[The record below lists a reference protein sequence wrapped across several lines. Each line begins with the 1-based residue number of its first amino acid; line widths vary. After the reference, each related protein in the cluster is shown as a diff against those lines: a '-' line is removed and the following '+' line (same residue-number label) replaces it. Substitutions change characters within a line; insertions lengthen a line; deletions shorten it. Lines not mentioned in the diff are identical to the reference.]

1 LSLRRKFRMNK
12 IFVTVTGGCAYVMED
27 TVPQGF
33 SVEVIDF
40 DNIGAGDSFPSK
52 EALKYC
58 AEHDLY
64 YPPRT
69 LER

>member
-1 LSLRRKFRMNK
+1 MKK

-40 DNIGAGDSFPSK
+40 DNISAGDSFPSDG
-52 EALKYC
+52 ALEYC

-69 LER
+69 LNG